1 MKQQKVTIG
10 LAAALFMS
18 LSVNFFLAGLMIGDA
33 VTPAAPEQA
42 KAAAVMSERDRRQQ
56 EWQKREEAL
65 NAALSEEDRDVMR
78 GIKAIYDPLFDG
90 LRNELDTARAKVGT
104 AMEADPLDQ
113 EVLDDAIANEAA
125 IKSRLLQAMMDVRR
139 ATIDQLS
146 PEGSKTLRE
155 MMPFRRGP
163 GGPPPKEPPH
173 PDHAGD
179 RRTGHDGWHAPPPPA
194 PEQRGEAPHAAPV
207 MRQRD
212 VPADAALP
220 PTAVPL
226 AGTPEEDAPLVR
238 EDIEPPAHP

>member
-1 MKQQKVTIG
+1 MKQQKVTIV

-42 KAAAVMSERDRRQQ
+42 KEAAVMSERERRQQ

-65 NAALSEEDRDVMR
+65 NAALNAEDRAVMR
-78 GIKAIYDPLFDG
+78 DIKAIYDPLFDG
-90 LRNELDTARAKVGT
+90 LRNELDTARAKVGA

-125 IKSRLLQAMMDVRR
+125 IKSRLLQAMTDVRR
-139 ATIDQLS
+139 ATIEQLS
-146 PEGSKTLRE
+146 PEGSRILRE

-163 GGPPPKEPPH
+163 GAGGPPPEHGGPHGVKPPRDGHLPPH
-173 PDHAGD
+173 EHGKLAPAG
-179 RRTGHDGWHAPPPPA
+179 G
-194 PEQRGEAPHAAPV
+194 
-207 MRQRD
+207 QRD

-220 PTAVPL
+220 PDAVPL
-226 AGTPEEDAPLVR
+226 AGTSEEDLPLVR
-238 EDIEPPAHP
+238 EDIEPPPHP